1 MATKERIWNV
11 PNILS
16 MIRIL
21 LVPIVAVLIG
31 YDNMVPALILFLVA
45 CATDLL
51 DGQIARKNGLITKV
65 GMWLDPLAD
74 KLMAVTVVIMF
85 TVKGIIPLFV
95 VIVLLSKEL
104 LMIIGGAVLIKK
116 GINVPANKFG
126 KIASFLLNVSI
137 ASGFLYQVF
146 TPYYLY
152 AIYVALGL
160 MVIALIQY
168 AYINIVRRLLFKR
181 ITKKAREEVDE

>member
-1 MATKERIWNV
+1 MATKEQIWNV

-16 MIRIL
+16 IIRIL

-51 DGQIARKNGLITKV
+51 DGQIARKKGLITKV

-160 MVIALIQY
+160 MVIALSY
-168 AYINIVRRLLFKR
+168 VAV
-181 ITKKAREEVDE
+181 VDYNPFIYFNF